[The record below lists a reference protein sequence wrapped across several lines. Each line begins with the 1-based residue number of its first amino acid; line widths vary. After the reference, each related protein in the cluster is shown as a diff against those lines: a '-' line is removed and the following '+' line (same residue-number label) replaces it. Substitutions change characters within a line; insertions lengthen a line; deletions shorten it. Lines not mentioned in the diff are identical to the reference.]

1 VNVHMSDWIKVRA
14 AGIRSAEDERKAERN
29 RQMDATKALKA
40 RVEPFWNELVGVL
53 QDSVKE
59 FNSEFPET
67 ERQIDHFERSSA
79 TSVTIRRSA
88 YPAALVRVQLNNGG
102 NSAHYSISRTEKK
115 GTEPVEKQGSFVFS
129 FVDGRVGY
137 LEGDVVNHEDVAKLF
152 LEPFF
157 QF

>member
-1 VNVHMSDWIKVRA
+1 MSDWIKVRV
-14 AGIRSAEDERKAERN
+14 AGIRLAEDERKAERN

-40 RVEPFWNELVGVL
+40 KVEPFWNELIGVL

-67 ERQIDHFERSSA
+67 ERQIDHFERPSP
-79 TSVTIRRSA
+79 TSVTIRRSV
-88 YPAALVRVQLNNGG
+88 YPAAQVRVQLNNGG
-102 NSAHYSISRTEKK
+102 NSAHYTISRTERK
-115 GTEPVEKQGSFVFS
+115 GTEPVEKQGSFVFGLT
-129 FVDGRVGY
+129 DGGVGY
-137 LEGDVVNHEDVAKLF
+137 LEGGVVNHEDVAKLF